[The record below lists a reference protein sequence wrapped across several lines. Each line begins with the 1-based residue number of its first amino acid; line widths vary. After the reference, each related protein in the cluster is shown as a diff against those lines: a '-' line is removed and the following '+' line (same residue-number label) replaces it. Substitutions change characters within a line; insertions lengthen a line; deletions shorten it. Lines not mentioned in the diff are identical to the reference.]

1 MDLGYLC
8 QLCMEISCYATP
20 IASPVI
26 KASRFPLQWTLNYH
40 LASLSSTLPSAPFL
54 FHSPIFFPLGDAVS
68 SAMYIKI
75 VFSPQWACSTEM
87 PWAHNLLSFQN
98 SNWDHG
104 LYLVLQ
110 CWGLNP
116 GHFAWLASV
125 PLLNHNPWPQITD
138 FNPVLSFTKDLL
150 SYLKTSVH
158 YFPMTRKQDFADSI
172 FFSAN
177 V

>member
-1 MDLGYLC
+1 MNTKLSFGF
-8 QLCMEISCYATP
+8 TP
-20 IASPVI
+20 LNSPLR
-26 KASRFPLQWTLNYH
+26 SFPFPFSH
-40 LASLSSTLPSAPFL
+40 LPSSCRCCEL
-54 FHSPIFFPLGDAVS
+54 SNVQ
-68 SAMYIKI
+68 KI
-75 VFSPQWACSTEM
+75 LFSPQWACSTEM

-98 SNWDHG
+98 GNWDHG
-104 LYLVLQ
+104 FYLVLQ

-116 GHFAWLASV
+116 GHFARLASV

-150 SYLKTSVH
+150 SYLKTSAH